1 MKSIKNLSP
10 FGSNNKPIRAWKE
23 GGLNEQWWKNCLIRD
38 LLWLWE

>member
-23 GGLNEQWWKNCLIRD
+23 GGKEGGLNEQ
-38 LLWLWE
+38 